1 MFAFR
6 QLQVSYIICMHSIAL
21 VSAIICRY
29 ARSLCIAHVYTCST
43 LELQPFLVEGAI
55 LGEIFFRLV
64 EISAVGRLK
73 FVLFAAALPV
83 LAYLHYSNAE
93 KNEEIQ
99 QEESQQ
105 AEDEDK
111 DFEQEDPENRIE

>member
-1 MFAFR
+1 M
-6 QLQVSYIICMHSIAL
+6 
-21 VSAIICRY
+21 
-29 ARSLCIAHVYTCST
+29 
-43 LELQPFLVEGAI
+43 EGAI
-55 LGEIFFRLV
+55 LGEIFFRLF
-64 EISAVGRLK
+64 EISAGRLK

-111 DFEQEDPENRIE
+111 DFEQEDPENTIE

>member
-1 MFAFR
+1 MFN
-6 QLQVSYIICMHSIAL
+6 SGIATL
-21 VSAIICRY
+21 PGGRC
-29 ARSLCIAHVYTCST
+29 YTRRD
-43 LELQPFLVEGAI
+43 
-55 LGEIFFRLV
+55 FFRLV